1 MAFEHTT
8 TVHLHDI
15 STVHILPPGQHQHC
29 IAAGVRHH
37 GRVTNVWPNPCVNA
51 EVATQNA
58 SPTPAIFSLPRF
70 LADSRRLKCGAFRF
84 EQPEAFSSPSRTRV
98 CCQGELAGV
107 HRTEPWVEGATFW
120 LPRRGAASGAANG
133 RVPWFI
139 CAQMYSHA
147 PHSALPHC
155 THTCSF
161 SIQFLLVFTP
171 DQRKAQLSRL
181 SLSLELLV
189 NAVQPQSNT

>member
-1 MAFEHTT
+1 M
-8 TVHLHDI
+8 
-15 STVHILPPGQHQHC
+15 Q
-29 IAAGVRHH
+29 R
-37 GRVTNVWPNPCVNA
+37 WPRKI
-51 EVATQNA
+51 A
-58 SPTPAIFSLPRF
+58 SPIPAISSLPRF
-70 LADSRRLKCGAFRF
+70 LADSRGLKCGASRL

-107 HRTEPWVEGATFW
+107 HRMEPWVEGAIFDCQG
-120 LPRRGAASGAANG
+120 RGAAPRAANG
-133 RVPWFI
+133 RAPWRT

-155 THTCSF
+155 NHTCFF

-181 SLSLELLV
+181 PFRLELLV